1 MNDPKLLKPVET
13 TALALAIGE
22 KKANSSFRTLLILG
36 FLGGA
41 FIAFASQ
48 ASTMGAFNL
57 LALPVWYGLGKV
69 VAGLIFG
76 GGLVF
81 VLMAGTE
88 LFTGNILITNAW
100 LCGRVSL
107 YRLLRNWVIVFIANL
122 LGSLCIAWLLSQS
135 GLWHSG
141 ANLVGGMTIKL
152 AVGKVTLTF
161 GQALALGILCNWL
174 VCLAVW
180 LSFSTTST
188 SGKILAIYLPIFMFI
203 VSGFEHS
210 VANMYY
216 IPAGILAA
224 SDPSYVAQATALGVT
239 PDALAQLGWG
249 AFFINNL
256 LPVSLGNIIGGAVF
270 IGMALMYGNGRPDE
284 ALIQAM
290 KEKVLK

>member
-1 MNDPKLLKPVET
+1 M
-13 TALALAIGE
+13 
-22 KKANSSFRTLLILG
+22 
-36 FLGGA
+36 
-41 FIAFASQ
+41 
-48 ASTMGAFNL
+48 
-57 LALPVWYGLGKV
+57 
-69 VAGLIFG
+69 
-76 GGLVF
+76 
-81 VLMAGTE
+81 
-88 LFTGNILITNAW
+88 
-100 LCGRVSL
+100 SL
-107 YRLLRNWVIVFIANL
+107 YRLLRNWVIVFMANL

-141 ANLVGGMTIKL
+141 ANLAGGMTIKL

-161 GQALALGILCNWL
+161 GQAVVLGILCNWL

-188 SGKILAIYLPIFMFI
+188 AGKILAIYLPIFMFI

-224 SDPSYVAQATALGVT
+224 SDSSYVAQATALGVT

-249 AFFINNL
+249 SFFINNL

-284 ALIQAM
+284 TLIQAM

>member
-1 MNDPKLLKPVET
+1 M
-13 TALALAIGE
+13 
-22 KKANSSFRTLLILG
+22 
-36 FLGGA
+36 
-41 FIAFASQ
+41 
-48 ASTMGAFNL
+48 
-57 LALPVWYGLGKV
+57 
-69 VAGLIFG
+69 
-76 GGLVF
+76 
-81 VLMAGTE
+81 
-88 LFTGNILITNAW
+88 
-100 LCGRVSL
+100 
-107 YRLLRNWVIVFIANL
+107 ANL

-141 ANLVGGMTIKL
+141 ANLAGGMTIKL

-161 GQALALGILCNWL
+161 GQAVVLGILCNWL

-188 SGKILAIYLPIFMFI
+188 AGKILAIYLPIFMFI

-224 SDPSYVAQATALGVT
+224 SDSSYVAQATALGVT
-239 PDALAQLGWG
+239 LDALAQLGWG
-249 AFFINNL
+249 SFFINNL

-284 ALIQAM
+284 TLIQAM